1 MLRAPGQVLEDKREK
16 AEIKQAKKQ
25 ALSKIH
31 NYRKYVC
38 EMYWPKVS
46 EKNASAMEHL
56 REKAVNENKPTREA
70 PKHRVIV
77 DTSAWRGEIN
87 KS

>member
-1 MLRAPGQVLEDKREK
+1 MLRAPGQVLGVEREK
-16 AEIKQAKKQ
+16 AEMTQAKKQ
-25 ALSKIH
+25 AHSKIH
-31 NYRKYVC
+31 NYGKYVR